1 MSAVKTDTFLG
12 ARYRKLVKRRGH
24 KKAPAAVARSILVI
38 VWHLSNDPTARYTD
52 LGPDWHTR
60 RLDPERRTREL
71 LRQLKDLG
79 HQATPTPAAA

>member
-1 MSAVKTDTFLG
+1 M
-12 ARYRKLVKRRGH
+12 
-24 KKAPAAVARSILVI
+24 I
-38 VWHLSNDPTARYTD
+38 VWHLINDPTARFAD

-79 HQATPTPAAA
+79 HYIPITPAAA